1 MSGQNPKPP
10 VPGKP
15 QIPSPQK
22 PGMPPKGRELRF
34 IPRPGAVPPRP
45 GTVVNPVRVQQQ
57 EAKREAMRQL
67 VGQALSRPQPTVRPA
82 APPQKV
88 MPQQP
93 TFTPAPSARPH
104 IPIPPKPALQSA
116 APRPATTQKP
126 AVPQIPTPPKVTFQP
141 PKAAAAATSVP
152 KPAAPAQAGGF
163 HKLFEAAKAA
173 SAAGAAS
180 AAALSVNTAAV
191 DPQITT
197 EVNALQ
203 SSLNDLQRRSTFADL
218 QDRIMDLDKEVSRV
232 TSLLESARSKG
243 YAFQKDLDD
252 TIYRT
257 TDLWQVGREKALDL
271 IPQQVPVMQQNLAP
285 LQYQLQQVNA
295 SLTNSG
301 LARPLIARTQ
311 SQINNLLS
319 TVSQIESNISSSY
332 SEVESNVSKV
342 SSRLSTIHWA
352 LTQLD
357 EATYKLAV
365 GEDLVMAVKA
375 RWDQEGDDDPEG
387 ILYLTDK
394 RLIFERKEK
403 VATKKVLFVTVSSQM
418 VHEVMIDQPLS
429 SLQGVNAQNKGLF
442 GHHDFIEVQFSD
454 PKLKLVS
461 FHLDGQDSKQWAKWI
476 DDGRMNRL
484 ADDRATGS
492 GLSYAD
498 LTGPLTP
505 GDVMNLQTEV
515 NALQEQA
522 MLTSVEQ
529 ELTAIEND
537 VVSMSR
543 KLADLRARGYAIE
556 KALEADVTILTAQ
569 WDRIK
574 LNAQKTMEQQR
585 QLMSGQM
592 QSIQQMLAQLVGQM
606 NNLAAVR
613 PLYMQTKSA
622 AASAQ
627 AQAEAAQSTVVAQYD
642 GYANEIGTLSAHL
655 DWVGWMLDALA
666 TATFQL
672 LATESGVAAV
682 EAMYARPG
690 LEPENGILFLSD
702 QRLLWEDRVGEFE
715 LKLNVPL
722 QQITDVQK
730 AVSEDEQQEFLDF
743 TFGPGAPWP
752 DAHFQL
758 GAPVAD
764 SWLKMVGRAR
774 SGGYAGD
781 RAIEIPPEELERIR
795 NAPQQCSKCGAALTD
810 PILRGQVDI
819 PCEYCGNVM
828 HI

>member
-1 MSGQNPKPP
+1 MSGQTHKPP

-15 QIPSPQK
+15 QIPGPQR
-22 PGMPPKGRELRF
+22 PVMPPQGRELRF
-34 IPRPGAVPPRP
+34 TPRPGAPVS
-45 GTVVNPVRVQQQ
+45 PVRTPQQ

-67 VGQALSRPQPTVRPA
+67 VSQALARPQPTVRPA
-82 APPQKV
+82 APPQQV
-88 MPQQP
+88 MPQRP
-93 TFTPAPSARPH
+93 TISPAPIAR
-104 IPIPPKPALQSA
+104 
-116 APRPATTQKP
+116 
-126 AVPQIPTPPKVTFQP
+126 PQIPVPPKVTVQPSKSAVQAPKPVAPSQGGGFQ
-141 PKAAAAATSVP
+141 KIIAAA
-152 KPAAPAQAGGF
+152 Q
-163 HKLFEAAKAA
+163 AA

-180 AAALSVNTAAV
+180 TAAFAVNTATV

-218 QDRIMDLDKEVSRV
+218 QDQIMDLDKEVGKV

-257 TDLWQVGREKALDL
+257 TDQWQVARENALNM
-271 IPQQVPVMQQNLAP
+271 IPKQVPVMQNNLAP

-295 SLTNSG
+295 SLTNAA

-319 TVSQIESNISSSY
+319 TVGQIESNIRSSY
-332 SEVESNVSKV
+332 TEVESNVSTT
-342 SSRLSTIHWA
+342 SSRLNTIHWA
-352 LTQLD
+352 LTQLE
-357 EATYKLAV
+357 EATYKLAS

-429 SLQGVNAQNKGLF
+429 GVQGVNAQSKGLF
-442 GHHDFIEVQFSD
+442 GHQDFIEVQFSD

-476 DDGRMNRL
+476 DDARLNRL
-484 ADDRATGS
+484 DSDRAAGS

-505 GDVMNLQTEV
+505 GDVMNLQAEV
-515 NALQEQA
+515 NTLQELA
-522 MLTSVEQ
+522 LLTSVEQ
-529 ELTAIEND
+529 ELTSIEND
-537 VVSMSR
+537 VVSMGR
-543 KLADLRARGYAIE
+543 KLTGLRARGYAIE
-556 KALEADVTILTAQ
+556 KALEADVIILAAQ

-574 LNAQKTMEQQR
+574 LNARKTMELQR
-585 QLMSGQM
+585 QMMASQM
-592 QSIQQMLAQLVGQM
+592 QSTQGMVAQLVGQM
-606 NNLAAVR
+606 NNLVAAR

-622 AASAQ
+622 VASTQ

-642 GYANEIGTLSAHL
+642 GYASEIGALSAHL
-655 DWVGWMLDALA
+655 EWVGWMLDALA

-682 EAMYARPG
+682 EAVYARPG
-690 LEPENGILFLSD
+690 LEPENGILFLTD
-702 QRLLWEDRVGEFE
+702 QRILWEDRVGEFE

-722 QQITDVQK
+722 QQVTDVQK
-730 AVSEDEQQEFLDF
+730 AVSEDGQQEYLDF
-743 TFGPGAPWP
+743 TFGSGAPVP
-752 DAHFQL
+752 NARFQL

-810 PILRGQVDI
+810 PILRGQVDVT
-819 PCEYCGNVM
+819 CEYCGNVM

>member
-1 MSGQNPKPP
+1 M
-10 VPGKP
+10 
-15 QIPSPQK
+15 
-22 PGMPPKGRELRF
+22 L
-34 IPRPGAVPPRP
+34 
-45 GTVVNPVRVQQQ
+45 
-57 EAKREAMRQL
+57 
-67 VGQALSRPQPTVRPA
+67 
-82 APPQKV
+82 
-88 MPQQP
+88 
-93 TFTPAPSARPH
+93 
-104 IPIPPKPALQSA
+104 
-116 APRPATTQKP
+116 
-126 AVPQIPTPPKVTFQP
+126 
-141 PKAAAAATSVP
+141 
-152 KPAAPAQAGGF
+152 
-163 HKLFEAAKAA
+163 EAAKAA

-180 AAALSVNTAAV
+180 AAALSVNTTTV
-191 DPQITT
+191 DPQITS
-197 EVNALQ
+197 EANALQ

-218 QDRIMDLDKEVSRV
+218 QDQIMDLDREVGKV
-232 TSLLESARSKG
+232 TGLLESARSKG

-252 TIYRT
+252 TIYHA
-257 TDLWQVGREKALDL
+257 TDQWQVARENALKM

-301 LARPLIARTQ
+301 IARPLIARTQ
-311 SQINNLLS
+311 SQVNNLLS
-319 TVSQIESNISSSY
+319 TVSQIEANIHNSY
-332 SEVESNVSKV
+332 AEVESNISKA
-342 SSRLSTIHWA
+342 SMRLNTLHWA
-352 LTQLD
+352 LAQVD
-357 EATYKLAV
+357 EATYQLAS

-394 RLIFERKEK
+394 RLVFERKEK

-418 VHEVMIDQPLS
+418 VHEVMIDQPVD
-429 SLQGVNAQNKGLF
+429 SLQGVTPQNKGLF

-454 PKLKLVS
+454 PKLKRIS
-461 FHLDGQDSKQWAKWI
+461 FHLDGQDSKQWAQWI
-476 DDGRMNRL
+476 EDARLKRLDG
-484 ADDRATGS
+484 DRAAGS
-492 GLSYAD
+492 GLSYTD

-505 GDVMNLQTEV
+505 GDVMNLQAEV
-515 NALQEQA
+515 NTLQELA
-522 MLTSVEQ
+522 LLTSVEQ

-537 VVSMSR
+537 VVSMAR

-585 QLMSGQM
+585 QLVSTQM
-592 QSIQQMLAQLVGQM
+592 GSLQQMLAQLVGQM
-606 NNLAAVR
+606 NNLAAAR
-613 PLYMQTKSA
+613 PSYMQTKSA
-622 AASAQ
+622 AASVQ

-655 DWVGWMLDALA
+655 EWVGWMLDALA

-682 EAMYARPG
+682 EAVYARPG
-690 LEPENGILFLSD
+690 LEPENGILFLTD

-715 LKLNVPL
+715 LRLNPPL
-722 QQITDVQK
+722 QQVTEVQK
-730 AVSEDEQQEFLDF
+730 AISEDGLQELLDA
-743 TFGPGAPWP
+743 TFAAGAPYP
-752 DAHFQL
+752 SARFQL

-764 SWLKMVGRAR
+764 SWLKMIGRAR
-774 SGGYAGD
+774 AGGYAGD

-810 PILRGQVDI
+810 PILRGQVEI

-828 HI
+828 RI

>member
-1 MSGQNPKPP
+1 MSGQTPKPP
-10 VPGKP
+10 VPGRP

-22 PGMPPKGRELRF
+22 PGMPPTGRNLRF
-34 IPRPGAVPPRP
+34 TPRPAAAPPHPGAA
-45 GTVVNPVRVQQQ
+45 VNLVRAQQQ
-57 EAKREAMRQL
+57 EAKRDAMRQL

-82 APPQKV
+82 APPQQV
-88 MPQQP
+88 MPQRP
-93 TFTPAPSARPH
+93 TITPALAARPH
-104 IPIPPKPALQSA
+104 IPISLKPAVQAA
-116 APRPATTQKP
+116 APRP
-126 AVPQIPTPPKVTFQP
+126 VMPQIPTPPKVISQP
-141 PKAAAAATSVP
+141 SQAAAAV
-152 KPAAPAQAGGF
+152 APAQAGGF
-163 HKLFEAAKAA
+163 QKLFEAAKAA

-180 AAALSVNTAAV
+180 AAALSVNTATV

-218 QDRIMDLDKEVSRV
+218 QDQIMDLDKEVSRV

-252 TIYRT
+252 TIYRA
-257 TDLWQVGREKALDL
+257 TDQWQVAREKALNM

-319 TVSQIESNISSSY
+319 TVNQIESNIRSSY
-332 SEVESNVSKV
+332 TEVESNVSTA

-418 VHEVMIDQPLS
+418 VHEVMIDQPLG

-442 GHHDFIEVQFSD
+442 GHQDFIEVQFSD

-476 DDGRMNRL
+476 DDGRLNRL
-484 ADDRATGS
+484 DDDRATGS

-522 MLTSVEQ
+522 MLASVEQ
-529 ELTAIEND
+529 ELTAVEND
-537 VVSMSR
+537 VVSISR

-556 KALEADVTILTAQ
+556 KALEADVIILAAQ

-606 NNLAAVR
+606 NNLAAAR

-655 DWVGWMLDALA
+655 EWVGWMLDALA

-682 EAMYARPG
+682 EAVYARPG
-690 LEPENGILFLSD
+690 LEPENGILFLTD
-702 QRLLWEDRVGEFE
+702 QRILWEDRVGDFE

-722 QQITDVQK
+722 QQVTDVQK
-730 AVSEDEQQEFLDF
+730 AVSEDGQQEFLDF
-743 TFGPGAPWP
+743 TFGPGAPCP
-752 DAHFQL
+752 DARFQL
-758 GAPVAD
+758 GAPVAE

-810 PILRGQVDI
+810 PILRGQVDVT
-819 PCEYCGNVM
+819 CEYCGNVM

>member
-1 MSGQNPKPP
+1 MSGQTPKPP
-10 VPGKP
+10 VPGRP
-15 QIPSPQK
+15 QIPNPQK
-22 PGMPPKGRELRF
+22 PGMPPQGRDLRF
-34 IPRPGAVPPRP
+34 TPRPGAVLLRP
-45 GTVVNPVRVQQQ
+45 GAAVNPVRAQQQ
-57 EAKREAMRQL
+57 EAKRDAMRQL

-93 TFTPAPSARPH
+93 TITPAPAARPH
-104 IPIPPKPALQSA
+104 IPIPPKPALLAA
-116 APRPATTQKP
+116 APRP
-126 AVPQIPTPPKVTFQP
+126 VMPQIPMPSKVTSTPPKS
-141 PKAAAAATSVP
+141 AAAAA
-152 KPAAPAQAGGF
+152 PAVNPVAPAQAVGF
-163 HKLFEAAKAA
+163 QKLFEAAKAA
-173 SAAGAAS
+173 SAAGADS
-180 AAALSVNTAAV
+180 AAALSVNTATV

-218 QDRIMDLDKEVSRV
+218 HEQIIDLEKEVSKV

-257 TDLWQVGREKALDL
+257 TDQWQVAREKALNM
-271 IPQQVPVMQQNLAP
+271 IPQQVPVMQRNLSP
-285 LQYQLQQVNA
+285 LQNQLQQVNA
-295 SLTNSG
+295 TLTNSA

-319 TVSQIESNISSSY
+319 TVNQIESNIRSSY
-332 SEVESNVSKV
+332 TEVESNVSNV

-352 LTQLD
+352 LMQLD

-418 VHEVMIDQPLS
+418 VHEVMIDQPLGN
-429 SLQGVNAQNKGLF
+429 LQGVNAQNKGLF
-442 GHHDFIEVQFSD
+442 GHQDFIEVQFSD

-476 DDGRMNRL
+476 DDGRLNRL
-484 ADDRATGS
+484 DDDRASGS

-505 GDVMNLQTEV
+505 SDVMNLQTEV

-522 MLTSVEQ
+522 MLASVEQ

-606 NNLAAVR
+606 NNLAAAR
-613 PLYMQTKSA
+613 PLYMQTKSS

-655 DWVGWMLDALA
+655 EWVGWMLDALA

-682 EAMYARPG
+682 EAVYARPG
-690 LEPENGILFLSD
+690 LEPENGILFLTD
-702 QRLLWEDRVGEFE
+702 QRILWEDRVGEFE

-722 QQITDVQK
+722 QQVTDVQK
-730 AVSEDEQQEFLDF
+730 AVSEGGQQEFLDF
-743 TFGPGAPWP
+743 TFGPGAPCP
-752 DAHFQL
+752 NAHFQL

-810 PILRGQVDI
+810 PILRGQVDVT
-819 PCEYCGNVM
+819 CEYCGNVM